1 MATERPQRQFF
12 TQYADF
18 IVRRR
23 YIAAIFCVLAAL
35 IVIAGVPNLTLDT
48 DGRVFMD
55 DNNPDKLRLDRFEA
69 EYAKDDVLNILI
81 VPEDGE
87 IFTPRTLQA
96 IDELTDAAW
105 TLPYVRLV
113 NSITRFQNSYADGDS
128 MIIED
133 LVVDPYNVTDEE
145 AARAKEIALSRVEI
159 VNQLIDEKSSVTPI
173 SVIFRLPGVDLANE
187 IPETHRERLRY
198 GLF

>member
-1 MATERPQRQFF
+1 MDTEQPQRQFF
-12 TQYADF
+12 TKYADF

-113 NSITRFQNSYADGDS
+113 NSITRLQNSYADGDS

-145 AARAKEIALSRVEI
+145 AARAKETALSRVEI

-173 SVIFRLPGVDLANE
+173 SVIFVCRAWIWPMKSLK
-187 IPETHRERLRY
+187 
-198 GLF
+198 